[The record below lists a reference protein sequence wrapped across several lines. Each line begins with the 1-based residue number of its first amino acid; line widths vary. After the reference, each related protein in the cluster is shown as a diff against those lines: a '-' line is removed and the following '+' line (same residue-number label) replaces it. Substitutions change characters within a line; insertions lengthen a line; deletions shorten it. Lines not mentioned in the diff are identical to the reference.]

1 MSNQNRNLVRPGGE
15 LATRPLYFFWVADN
29 STSMQKEKIGALNNA
44 IQSVIPEMKSVALEN
59 PNAQVYIRTLRFSSG
74 ASWIT
79 PEPVPIEEFVW
90 DDLEA
95 AGLTDMGKA
104 FTLLSAQLSI
114 PPMPERALPPV
125 IVLISDGMPTDDY
138 KGPLEKLLNMPWGKK
153 AVRIAISI
161 GKDANENVLAEF
173 TGNPE
178 LVFKANNATML
189 TSLIKWASTLVG
201 TVSSPASKTAA
212 AEENQDTESAGQ
224 DKDNKQ
230 PKVQAQNYLDI
241 NSIPKPG
248 EIKAEDVW

>member
-1 MSNQNRNLVRPGGE
+1 MSNQNRSLMRPGGE
-15 LATRPLYFFWVADN
+15 LASRPLYFFWVADN
-29 STSMQKEKIGALNNA
+29 SSSMRKEKIGALNNA
-44 IQSVIPEMKSVALEN
+44 IQSVIPEMKSVALDN

-79 PEPVPIEEFVW
+79 PEPVPVEEFVW

-95 AGLTDMGKA
+95 DGLTDMGKA
-104 FTLLSAQLSI
+104 FTLLSGQLSV

-138 KGPLEKLLNMPWGKK
+138 KGPLEKLLKMPWGKK

-161 GKDANENVLAEF
+161 GKDANDDVLAEF

-201 TVSSPASKTAA
+201 SVSSPASKTAEA
-212 AEENQDTESAGQ
+212 EDKRETENSEQNEEN
-224 DKDNKQ
+224 KK
-230 PKVQAQNYLDI
+230 PKVQAQNYLSI
-241 NSIPKPG
+241 NNIPKPG
-248 EIKAEDVW
+248 DVDAEDVW

>member
-1 MSNQNRNLVRPGGE
+1 MSNQNRSLMRPGGE
-15 LATRPLYFFWVADN
+15 LASRPLYFFWVADN
-29 STSMQKEKIGALNNA
+29 SSSMRKEKIGALNNA
-44 IQSVIPEMKSVALEN
+44 IQSVIPEMKSVALDN

-138 KGPLEKLLNMPWGKK
+138 KGPLEKLLKMPWGKK
-153 AVRIAISI
+153 AVTDRHFHRK
-161 GKDANENVLAEF
+161 GRERKC
-173 TGNPE
+173 
-178 LVFKANNATML
+178 
-189 TSLIKWASTLVG
+189 
-201 TVSSPASKTAA
+201 
-212 AEENQDTESAGQ
+212 AGR
-224 DKDNKQ
+224 
-230 PKVQAQNYLDI
+230 VYG
-241 NSIPKPG
+241 KPG
-248 EIKAEDVW
+248 TGLQSQQRHYAHQPHQVGFHSGRLCVFSRI

>member
-1 MSNQNRNLVRPGGE
+1 MASAAEN
-15 LATRPLYFFWVADN
+15 
-29 STSMQKEKIGALNNA
+29 
-44 IQSVIPEMKSVALEN
+44 N
-59 PNAQVYIRTLRFSSG
+59 PNAQLLVRTLSFSTG
-74 ASWIT
+74 ATWLT
-79 PEPVPIEEFVW
+79 PNPVPVENYAW
-90 DDLEA
+90 DDLDA
-95 AGLTDMGKA
+95 NGVTDMGKA

-212 AEENQDTESAGQ
+212 AEENQDTESAGK

>member
-1 MSNQNRNLVRPGGE
+1 MSNQNRNLMRPGGE
-15 LATRPLYFFWVADN
+15 LASRPLYFFWVADN
-29 STSMQKEKIGALNNA
+29 SSSMQKEKIGALNNA
-44 IQSVIPEMKSVALEN
+44 IQSVIPEMRSVALEN

-79 PEPVPIEEFVW
+79 PEPVPVEDFVW

-95 AGLTDMGKA
+95 SGLTDMGKA
-104 FTLLSAQLSI
+104 FSLLSAQLSI

-125 IVLISDGMPTDDY
+125 IVLISDGMPTDEY
-138 KGPLEKLLNMPWGKK
+138 KGPLEKLLKMPWGKK

-161 GKDANENVLAEF
+161 GQDANDDVLAEF

-201 TVSSPASKTAA
+201 SVSSPASKTAVTEDKQETEN
-212 AEENQDTESAGQ
+212 AEQ
-224 DKDNKQ
+224 DKEKKT
-230 PKVQAQNYLDI
+230 PAVPAQNYLSI
-241 NSIPKPG
+241 NNIPKP
-248 EIKAEDVW
+248 EDVEAEDVW